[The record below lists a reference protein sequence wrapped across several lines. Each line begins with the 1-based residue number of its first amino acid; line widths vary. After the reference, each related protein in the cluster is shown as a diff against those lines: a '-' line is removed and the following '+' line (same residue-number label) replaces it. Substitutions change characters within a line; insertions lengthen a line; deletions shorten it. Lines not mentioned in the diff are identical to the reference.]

1 MRSKLF
7 FAVCLVLLRALFV
20 YAQEAPDLTVGGGD
34 LWVSQGADGG
44 YHLYIRK
51 KPGINSVLLAETT
64 RDPLFREPNYAYRT
78 AEWNTINGN
87 ELRVIDGAV
96 LPQRAGGWF
105 LVDSTPEY
113 VREIGADVFHIFI
126 PFVVSF
132 GYPETRHGE
141 VYVGNGTYINV
152 RTFTL
157 PYADYSGA
165 FRDNPFVFE
174 FNQVPLEGP
183 PEGNF
188 MKDTEDAF
196 ERITGA
202 TDGNLQHSVG
212 PKDIVEKINTVI
224 TDIAA
229 GNPSG
234 KNIDLVICLDT
245 TESMR
250 NDIAAIQ
257 KQLIAQTAE
266 LASLFKNV
274 RIGMVLYRDYRDAY
288 LTRIIPFT
296 GDLKTFQRSLNAVRA
311 AGGGDIPEAVN
322 EALYDAATKFPW
334 GTDESAIHTG
344 VTAAGVTTAGVSD
357 TIDEKIIILIGDAP
371 PHPIPRG
378 EITERMAIDAARERG
393 IKINAI
399 ILPQ

>member
-1 MRSKLF
+1 VRPKFF
-7 FAVCLVLLRALFV
+7 FAACFILSRVLCV
-20 YAQEAPDLTVGGGD
+20 YAQYLPDLTVGGND

-51 KPGINSVLLAETT
+51 KPDINAVLLVETT
-64 RDPLFREPNYAYRT
+64 RDPLLREANYAYRA
-78 AEWNTINGN
+78 AEWNFVNGNEMRIINGN
-87 ELRVIDGAV
+87 V
-96 LPQRAGGWF
+96 LPQSSGGWF
-105 LVDSTPEY
+105 LIDSTPEY
-113 VREIGADVFHIFI
+113 IPELGANVFHIFI
-126 PFVVSF
+126 PFIVHF

-152 RTFTL
+152 RTFTR

-165 FRDNPFVFE
+165 FLDNPFILE
-174 FNQVPLEGP
+174 FNQAPLEGP
-183 PEGNF
+183 PEANF

-202 TDGNLQHSVG
+202 TGGSLQHSIG
-212 PKDIVEKINTVI
+212 PKDIVDKINNVI
-224 TDIAA
+224 KDIAT
-229 GNPSG
+229 GDPSQ
-234 KNIDLVICLDT
+234 KNLDLVICLDT

-257 KQLIAQTAE
+257 KQLIARTEE
-266 LASLFKNV
+266 LAVLFKNL
-274 RIGMVLYRDYRDAY
+274 RIGMVLYRDYKDAY
-288 LTRIIPFT
+288 LTRVVPFT
-296 GDLKTFQRSLNAVRA
+296 SDLKVFQRSLNAVRA
-311 AGGGDIPEAVN
+311 LGGGDTPEAVD

-334 GTDESAIHTG
+334 ERYDAGINAESFVA
-344 VTAAGVTTAGVSD
+344 SS
-357 TIDEKIIILIGDAP
+357 EKIIILIGDAP

-378 EITERMAIDAARERG
+378 EITERMAIDAAREQG